1 MTASI
6 IKTFDLNDAD
16 DKRKRVI
23 SDYTG
28 FSKHIPYD

>member
-6 IKTFDLNDAD
+6 IKTIDINDAE

-28 FSKHIPYD
+28 FSK

>member
-6 IKTFDLNDAD
+6 IKTIDINDAE

-28 FSKHIPYD
+28 FSM

>member
-6 IKTFDLNDAD
+6 IKTVDINDAEN
-16 DKRKRVI
+16 KRKRVI

-28 FSKHIPYD
+28 FSK